1 MPKEMLPIVVAA
13 VVWGAR
19 WKGLVIRARCDNMSV
34 VAAMQAGACKERWPM
49 HLLRCLAFVEARLS
63 VTVRAEHIRGS
74 ENGVADDLSRN
85 RLQSARST
93 MQVTEEEPVAVPA
106 EVLGMLTTASQSWS
120 GQEWRRLSE
129 LLLTFQ

>member
-1 MPKEMLPIVVAA
+1 MY
-13 VVWGAR
+13 
-19 WKGLVIRARCDNMSV
+19 
-34 VAAMQAGACKERWPM
+34 
-49 HLLRCLAFVEARLS
+49 LLRCLAFVEARLS

-74 ENGVADDLSRN
+74 ENVVADDLSRN

-129 LLLTFQ
+129 LLLTSQ